1 MMFRRAKKG
10 FIQLHFKLKNHT
22 QSGAGFTLLEVVI
35 TAGILAAIGTLVG
48 TLASTGLR
56 SWSQNQEQVEVQE
69 TARTALTRITRLVR
83 EAQPADNGSYTIAAA
98 AAQSLTFYADSDND
112 GGNEQFR
119 IFLQGTDL
127 KLGTIKPTGAPVT
140 YPAGSETVQTLVR
153 NVRNGASAVFGYYDG
168 NFTGSQAA
176 LTFPV
181 NIQNIRLVH
190 VTLTIDV
197 DPNKVPSALT
207 LETNMAFRNLK
218 DNL

>member
-1 MMFRRAKKG
+1 MMPWHSSKG
-10 FIQLHFKLKNHT
+10 FIQHHFKLKNRT

-35 TAGILAAIGTLVG
+35 TAGILAVIGTLVG

-56 SWSQNQEQVEVQE
+56 SWSQNQAQVEVQE
-69 TARTALTRITRLVR
+69 KARTALTRITLLVR

-112 GGNEQFR
+112 GGNEQIR

-127 KLGTIKPTGAPVT
+127 MLGRIVPTGSPVT
-140 YPAGSETVQTLVR
+140 YPAGNETLEILVR
-153 NVRNGASAVFGYYDG
+153 DVRNGAGSIFAYYDG
-168 NFTGSQAA
+168 NFTGSQAP

-181 NIQNIRLVH
+181 TIQNIRLVH
-190 VTLTIDV
+190 VTLTIDN
-197 DPNKVPSALT
+197 DTNAPPSAIT